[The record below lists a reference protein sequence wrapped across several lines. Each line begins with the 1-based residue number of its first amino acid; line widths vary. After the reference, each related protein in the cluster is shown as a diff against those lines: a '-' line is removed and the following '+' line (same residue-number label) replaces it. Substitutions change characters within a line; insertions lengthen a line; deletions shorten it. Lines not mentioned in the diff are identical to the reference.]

1 MFKIILYFKSVWEI
15 LDIKYKKKSIVLLF
29 LIFLGAIVEIF
40 SIGIIIPVFSVF
52 IDGANYSFPFLNFQI
67 INNVISEN
75 SKTTLL
81 VFIVIMLSLI
91 YLIKATFLTYLYRY
105 QSKFCFKVQENLSNN
120 LFKKY
125 LYSNLIV
132 NHKKK
137 TSELI
142 RNLTTEMD
150 QLVTSVLLPTLNF
163 IVEFVI
169 FISII
174 SILIFYEPAG
184 TLIVFLFAFFII
196 SFFYLFTKKKI
207 NKLSEER
214 K

>member
-52 IDGANYSFPFLNFQI
+52 IDGVNYSFPFLNFQM

-81 VFIVIMLSLI
+81 FFIVIMLSLI
-91 YLIKATFLTYLYRY
+91 YLIKAIFLTYLYRY
-105 QSKFCFKVQENLSNN
+105 QSKFCFKVQEDLSNN

-137 TSELI
+137 NI
-142 RNLTTEMD
+142 RTNKK
-150 QLVTSVLLPTLNF
+150 LNNRNG
-163 IVEFVI
+163 
-169 FISII
+169 SIGY
-174 SILIFYEPAG
+174 LCVVAHTKFYRG
-184 TLIVFLFAFFII
+184 ICNIYINNIYFNFL
-196 SFFYLFTKKKI
+196 
-207 NKLSEER
+207 
-214 K
+214 